1 MKMKNQLK
9 DRLEVGDELFFYDQK
24 TILEK
29 TRVVSVDKKAKTAL
43 LENRVIISRY
53 PENTGN
59 FKVIGKN
66 TGHLVLILNED
77 LEMIHSAHISR
88 RKIETYMNTLNT
100 IFRNNKN
107 LMEMGK
113 VDMELLIKVHKRLSK
128 VSEEYRAN
136 NPSKPFKV

>member
-1 MKMKNQLK
+1 MKNQLK

-29 TRVVSVDKKAKTAL
+29 TKVVSVDKKAKTAL

-53 PENTGN
+53 PENEGN

-66 TGHLVLILNED
+66 NGHLVLRLNEE

-88 RKIETYMNTLNT
+88 RKIETYMITLNT
-100 IFRNNKN
+100 IFRNNK
-107 LMEMGK
+107 
-113 VDMELLIKVHKRLSK
+113 KRVMCSTAGL
-128 VSEEYRAN
+128 EFL
-136 NPSKPFKV
+136 KPCMPRIL

>member
-1 MKMKNQLK
+1 MKNQLK

-29 TRVVSVDKKAKTAL
+29 TKVVSVDKKAKTAL

-53 PENTGN
+53 PENKGN

-66 TGHLVLILNED
+66 HGHLVLRLNEE
-77 LEMIHSAHISR
+77 LEIIHSAHISKR
-88 RKIETYMNTLNT
+88 NIETYMDTLNT

-113 VDMELLIKVHKRLSK
+113 GDIELLIKVHKKLSK
-128 VSEEYRAN
+128 VFEEYRAN
-136 NPSKPFKV
+136 NPSKPSKL

>member
-1 MKMKNQLK
+1 MKNQLK

-29 TRVVSVDKKAKTAL
+29 TKVVSVDKKAKTAL
-43 LENRVIISRY
+43 LENQVIISRY
-53 PENTGN
+53 PENKGN

-66 TGHLVLILNED
+66 NGHLVLRLNEE

-88 RKIETYMNTLNT
+88 RNIETYMDTLNT

-107 LMEMGK
+107 LIEMSK
-113 VDMELLIKVHKRLSK
+113 VDMELLIKVHKKLSK
-128 VSEEYRAN
+128 VFEEYRAN
-136 NPSKPFKV
+136 NPSKPSKL